1 MLPTKFICLTC
12 GQPSVLKRVSTTETV
27 DFIGVEVCSC
37 RGVLPKEVVKKNNVS
52 SFLLEKEK
60 RNLKRE
66 NK

>member
-27 DFIGVEVCSC
+27 DFIGVEVCKC
-37 RGVLPKEVVKKNNVS
+37 KGVLPEKVVKKNNVI

-60 RNLKRE
+60 KNLKKE
-66 NK
+66 KK